1 MDALDKKKRRPCKGI
16 RWSKRIASWL
26 VFLLIV
32 TGWQLVCLKVDNSLI
47 CPSPFEIVE
56 QMIAQA
62 QRPDFFRIVFTTVLR
77 AMQALVVSFAAG
89 FAAAF
94 ASFFWKPAAGFFNAL
109 AGLLQTVPN
118 ISYIILL
125 LFWTGR
131 EQTVLLVAF
140 FMLFPMVYRTLYE
153 QLAQLHHHLHDL
165 WTIYPQPPLFLAF
178 RICLPMMKASIASA
192 LKNASSVSFKVV
204 VMTEILASISTG
216 IGRSMQAARLDINV
230 AGVLGWSF
238 WLILLVYL
246 FEKLW
251 NGLLGRMSG

>member
-1 MDALDKKKRRPCKGI
+1 MAALDRKRRRFEEG
-16 RWSKRIASWL
+16 RHWRKRLAGWL
-26 VFLLIV
+26 VFLLAVGI
-32 TGWQLVCLKVDNSLI
+32 WQLVCLKVDNSLI
-47 CPSPFEIVE
+47 CPSPAEIVE

-62 QRPDFFRIVFTTVLR
+62 QRPDFFRIVSMTVWR
-77 AMQALVVSFAAG
+77 AMSALAISFAAG

-94 ASFFWKPAAGFFNAL
+94 ASFFWKPAAGFFNAA

-140 FMLFPMVYRTLYE
+140 FMLFPMVYRSLYE
-153 QLAQLHHHLHDL
+153 QLADLRHHLRDL
-165 WTIYPQPPLFLAF
+165 WAIYPQPPLFLAF

-192 LKNASSVSFKVV
+192 LKSASSVSFKVV

-238 WLILLVYL
+238 WLILLVFL